1 MRMSKLRFAAASLI
15 VSLSAS
21 PMVLD
26 ACLVTCHGSTTVD
39 EASAEPSCHHATATD
54 DGDVRLEAP
63 ATACGHDHSSSSLAL
78 TSSSR
83 DAGAKSDATVLVA
96 ESAVS
101 VATTHL
107 EVRGANASTFVAT
120 RCRTDNLHLR
130 I

>member
-39 EASAEPSCHHATATD
+39 EASAEPSCHHATD

-63 ATACGHDHSSSSLAL
+63 ATACGHDHSSSSLAV

-83 DAGAKSDATVLVA
+83 DAGAKSDAAVLVA
-96 ESAVS
+96 ESEVS